1 MIDFISPDKAVWTF
15 YSQQSAML
23 KPIDEI
29 VIKRTSAAACALTPE
44 TQAAAATT
52 GVSVESALLSSKL
65 YNVTA
70 GIDAVKA
77 KLNVSAFN
85 ATAAA
90 KGLSIDLLGAGTG
103 FVRAGVDYVEAKVAA
118 ANYSLGVLAQEW
130 ANKTGGG
137 AVKHKGERKTKGG
150 MTHHNNEKRAAFH
163 VKRSAV
169 SAERAAKRKT

>member
-137 AVKHKGERKTKGG
+137 Q
-150 MTHHNNEKRAAFH
+150 
-163 VKRSAV
+163 
-169 SAERAAKRKT
+169 